1 MRFRFPPLLAVLL
14 LVPMLPHVAQG
25 IGDDVS
31 DNVIASF
38 PIPRDGDALFLP
50 VEIDGKAY
58 HFLVDTGASMSMFD
72 STLPLGRHLQTVKA
86 EAAAGDFVNI
96 EIREPPTATIGPL
109 SFNCP
114 GGVGSLDL
122 TALRQVVG
130 QDFHGLIG
138 MDFLKTQILQIDPDA
153 KELRFLTG
161 VSPSLGAHRN
171 MAYDRQSVPHVL
183 LRIAEPKDEVF
194 MLDTGLVSFRSGSL
208 SKKAFA
214 QLESSRELTIVGHEL
229 LETLSGTQSGR
240 IGRAK
245 KLAFGE
251 MEIADPVFGESGG
264 NKVGVKFLSRFIA
277 TLDFPAERL
286 YLKKGRRYCEAD
298 LWDLSGLHVWRKH
311 GTIVIHS
318 VDKDSVAARA
328 GLQAN
333 DSLVKCDDR
342 DTAKMSLEEIR
353 LRCCQTGP
361 LFLVVVRRNE
371 EKVVKLELKR

>member
-1 MRFRFPPLLAVLL
+1 
-14 LVPMLPHVAQG
+14 
-25 IGDDVS
+25 
-31 DNVIASF
+31 
-38 PIPRDGDALFLP
+38 
-50 VEIDGKAY
+50 
-58 HFLVDTGASMSMFD
+58 
-72 STLPLGRHLQTVKA
+72 
-86 EAAAGDFVNI
+86 
-96 EIREPPTATIGPL
+96 
-109 SFNCP
+109 
-114 GGVGSLDL
+114 
-122 TALRQVVG
+122 
-130 QDFHGLIG
+130 
-138 MDFLKTQILQIDPDA
+138 
-153 KELRFLTG
+153 
-161 VSPSLGAHRN
+161 
-171 MAYDRQSVPHVL
+171 
-183 LRIAEPKDEVF
+183 
-194 MLDTGLVSFRSGSL
+194 
-208 SKKAFA
+208 
-214 QLESSRELTIVGHEL
+214 
-229 LETLSGTQSGR
+229 
-240 IGRAK
+240 
-245 KLAFGE
+245 